1 MKSVTLDKL
10 QRPLKDLRISV
21 TDRCNFRCRYC
32 MPEEIFGPDYSFL
45 SNDKI
50 LSFDEIERITRIFVS
65 LGVRKLRITGG
76 EPLLRRGLPQLIER
90 LNKIDGVEDIG
101 LTTNGSLLKKF
112 APDLYKAGLSRV
124 TVSLDSL
131 EEERFFYLNGN
142 RSKVQRVLE
151 GIQAAAEVGMKI
163 KINMVVQKGKNEQDI
178 LQMAQYFKENKH
190 ILRFIEYM
198 DVGNYNGWELKEV
211 VSKQEIVNMIHQV
224 MPLERIEANYAGEV
238 ATRYRY
244 IGSDEEIGVISSVTD
259 SFCSSCTRARISAE
273 GKLYTCLFASKGN
286 DLRELLRSDYTDE
299 EITDVVRDIWNNRE
313 DRYSDERL
321 SNSNKKL
328 CLKLKCHIS
337 VVNIKLT

>member
-76 EPLLRRGLPQLIER
+76 EPLLRRGLPKLIER

-163 KINMVVQKGKNEQDI
+163 KINMVVQKGKNQQDI
-178 LQMAQYFKENKH
+178 LQMAQYFKGNKH

-198 DVGNYNGWELKEV
+198 DVGNYNGWDLKEV
-211 VSKQEIVNMIHQV
+211 VSKQEIVDTIHQV
-224 MPLERIEANYAGEV
+224 MPLERIEANYSGEV

-244 IGSDEEIGVISSVTD
+244 IGSDEEIGIISSVTD

-286 DLRELLRSDYTDE
+286 DLRELLRSEHTDE
-299 EITDVVRDIWNNRE
+299 DITDVVRDIWNNRE

-321 SNSNKKL
+321 NHTNKKTIP
-328 CLKLKCHIS
+328 KIEMSHIGG
-337 VVNIKLT
+337 

>member
-76 EPLLRRGLPQLIER
+76 EPLLRRGLPQLIGR

-198 DVGNYNGWELKEV
+198 DVGNYNGWDLKEV
-211 VSKQEIVNMIHQV
+211 VSKQEIVDTIHQV

-244 IGSDEEIGVISSVTD
+244 IGSDEEIGIISSVTD

-286 DLRELLRSDYTDE
+286 DLRELLRSEYNDE
-299 EITDVVRDIWNNRE
+299 EITDIVSDIWNNRE

-321 SNSNKKL
+321 SNTSKRRAPKIEMS
-328 CLKLKCHIS
+328 HIGG
-337 VVNIKLT
+337 

>member
-76 EPLLRRGLPQLIER
+76 EPLLRRDLPQLIER
-90 LNKIDGVEDIG
+90 LHKIDGVEDIG

-198 DVGNYNGWELKEV
+198 DVGNYNGWDLKEV
-211 VSKQEIVNMIHQV
+211 VSKQEIVDTIHQV
-224 MPLERIEANYAGEV
+224 MPLERIEANYSGEV

-244 IGSDEEIGVISSVTD
+244 IGSDEEIGIISSVTD

-286 DLRELLRSDYTDE
+286 DLRELLRSEHTDE
-299 EITDVVRDIWNNRE
+299 DITDVVRDIWNNRE

-321 SNSNKKL
+321 NHTNKKTIP
-328 CLKLKCHIS
+328 KIEMSHIGG
-337 VVNIKLT
+337 

>member
-112 APDLYKAGLSRV
+112 APDLYKAGLSRL

-211 VSKQEIVNMIHQV
+211 VSKQEIVDMIHQV

-321 SNSNKKL
+321 SNSNKKAMP
-328 CLKLKCHIS
+328 KIEMSHIGG
-337 VVNIKLT
+337 

>member
-1 MKSVTLDKL
+1 
-10 QRPLKDLRISV
+10 
-21 TDRCNFRCRYC
+21 
-32 MPEEIFGPDYSFL
+32 
-45 SNDKI
+45 I

-76 EPLLRRGLPQLIER
+76 EPLLRRGLPKLIER

-198 DVGNYNGWELKEV
+198 DVGNYNGWDLKEV
-211 VSKQEIVNMIHQV
+211 VSKQEIVDTIHQV
-224 MPLERIEANYAGEV
+224 MPLERIEANYSGEV

-244 IGSDEEIGVISSVTD
+244 IGSDEEIGIISSVTD

-286 DLRELLRSDYTDE
+286 DLRELLRSEHTDE
-299 EITDVVRDIWNNRE
+299 DITDVVRDIWNNRE

-321 SNSNKKL
+321 NHTNKKTIP
-328 CLKLKCHIS
+328 KIEMSHIGG
-337 VVNIKLT
+337 

>member
-112 APDLYKAGLSRV
+112 APDLYKTGLSRV

-131 EEERFFYLNGN
+131 EEDRFFYLNGN

-198 DVGNYNGWELKEV
+198 DVGNYNGWDLKEV
-211 VSKQEIVNMIHQV
+211 VSKQEIVDTIHQV
-224 MPLERIEANYAGEV
+224 MPLERIEANYSGEV

-244 IGSDEEIGVISSVTD
+244 IGSDEEIGIISSVTD

-286 DLRELLRSDYTDE
+286 DLRELLCSEHTDE
-299 EITDVVRDIWNNRE
+299 DITDVVRDIWNNRE

-321 SNSNKKL
+321 NHTNKKTIP
-328 CLKLKCHIS
+328 KIEMSHIGG
-337 VVNIKLT
+337 

>member
-10 QRPLKDLRISV
+10 DRPLKDLRISV

-32 MPEEIFGPDYSFL
+32 MPEEIFGRDYSFL

-76 EPLLRRGLPQLIER
+76 EPLLRKDLPELIQR
-90 LNKIDGVEDIG
+90 LNEIDGVEDIG

-131 EEERFFYLNGN
+131 NEERFSYLNGN
-142 RSKVQRVLE
+142 RSKVKTVLA
-151 GIQAAAEVGMKI
+151 GIQAAAEAGMKI
-163 KINMVVQKGKNEQDI
+163 KMNMVVQKGKNEQDI
-178 LQMAQYFKENKH
+178 VQMAEYFKENKH

-198 DVGNYNGWELKEV
+198 DVGNFNGWELGEV
-211 VSKQEIVNMIHQV
+211 VSKQEIVEMIHKV
-224 MPLERIEANYAGEV
+224 MPLERIEANYPGEV

-244 IGSDEEIGVISSVTD
+244 IGSDEEIGIISSVTD

-286 DLRELLRSDYTDE
+286 DLKELLRFGYTDE
-299 EITDVVRDIWNNRE
+299 EITNVIRDIWNNRS

-321 SNSNKKL
+321 SNTNKKAMP
-328 CLKLKCHIS
+328 KIEMSHIGG
-337 VVNIKLT
+337 

>member
-198 DVGNYNGWELKEV
+198 DVGNYNGWDLKEV
-211 VSKQEIVNMIHQV
+211 VSKQEIVDTIHQV

-244 IGSDEEIGVISSVTD
+244 IGSDEEIGIISSVTD

-286 DLRELLRSDYTDE
+286 DLRELLRSKYTDE
-299 EITDVVRDIWNNRE
+299 EITDVVRDIWNKRE

-321 SNSNKKL
+321 SHTSKKRAP
-328 CLKLKCHIS
+328 KIEMSHIGG
-337 VVNIKLT
+337 

>member
-90 LNKIDGVEDIG
+90 LNKINGVEDIG

-190 ILRFIEYM
+190 ILRVIEYM
-198 DVGNYNGWELKEV
+198 DVGNYNGWDLKEV
-211 VSKQEIVNMIHQV
+211 VSKQEIVDTIHQV

-244 IGSDEEIGVISSVTD
+244 IGSDEEIGIISSVTD

-273 GKLYTCLFASKGN
+273 GKLYTCLFASIGN
-286 DLRELLRSDYTDE
+286 DLRELLRSEYTDE
-299 EITDVVRDIWNNRE
+299 EITDVVRDIWNKRE

-321 SNSNKKL
+321 SHTSKKRAP
-328 CLKLKCHIS
+328 KIEMSHIGG
-337 VVNIKLT
+337 

>member
-76 EPLLRRGLPQLIER
+76 EPLLRRGLPKLIER

-198 DVGNYNGWELKEV
+198 DVGNYNGWDLKEV
-211 VSKQEIVNMIHQV
+211 ISKQEIVDRIHQV
-224 MPLERIEANYAGEV
+224 MPLERIEANYSGEV

-244 IGSDEEIGVISSVTD
+244 IGSDEEIGIISSVTD

-286 DLRELLRSDYTDE
+286 DLRELLRSEHTDE
-299 EITDVVRDIWNNRE
+299 DITDVVRDIWNNRE

-321 SNSNKKL
+321 NHTNKKTIP
-328 CLKLKCHIS
+328 KIEMSHIGG
-337 VVNIKLT
+337 

>member
-1 MKSVTLDKL
+1 MNMKSVTLDKL

-151 GIQAAAEVGMKI
+151 GIQVAAEVGMKI

-211 VSKQEIVNMIHQV
+211 VSKQEIVDAIHQV

-244 IGSDEEIGVISSVTD
+244 IGSDEEIGIISSVTD

-286 DLRELLRSDYTDE
+286 DLRELLRSGYSDE
-299 EITDVVRDIWNNRE
+299 EITYIVRDIWNNRE

-321 SNSNKKL
+321 NNTSKKRIP
-328 CLKLKCHIS
+328 KIEMSHIGG
-337 VVNIKLT
+337 

>member
-112 APDLYKAGLSRV
+112 APDLYKTGLSRV

-131 EEERFFYLNGN
+131 EEDRFFYLNGN

-198 DVGNYNGWELKEV
+198 DVGNYNGWDLKEV
-211 VSKQEIVNMIHQV
+211 VSKQEIVDTIHQV
-224 MPLERIEANYAGEV
+224 MPLERIEANYSGEV

-244 IGSDEEIGVISSVTD
+244 IGSDEEIGIISSVTD

-286 DLRELLRSDYTDE
+286 DLRELLRSEHTDE
-299 EITDVVRDIWNNRE
+299 DITDVVRDIWNNRE

-321 SNSNKKL
+321 NHTNKKTIP
-328 CLKLKCHIS
+328 KIEMSHIGG
-337 VVNIKLT
+337 

>member
-1 MKSVTLDKL
+1 MKMKSVTLDKL

-76 EPLLRRGLPQLIER
+76 EPLLRRGLPKLIER

-198 DVGNYNGWELKEV
+198 DVGNYNGWDLKEV
-211 VSKQEIVNMIHQV
+211 VSKQEIVDTIHQV
-224 MPLERIEANYAGEV
+224 MPLERIEANYSGEV

-244 IGSDEEIGVISSVTD
+244 IGSDEEIGIISSVTD

-286 DLRELLRSDYTDE
+286 DLRELLRSEHTDE
-299 EITDVVRDIWNNRE
+299 DITDVVRDIWNNRE

-321 SNSNKKL
+321 NHTNKKTIP
-328 CLKLKCHIS
+328 KIEMSHIGG
-337 VVNIKLT
+337 

>member
-50 LSFDEIERITRIFVS
+50 LSFDEIERITRIFVY

-211 VSKQEIVNMIHQV
+211 VSKQEIVDTIHQV

-244 IGSDEEIGVISSVTD
+244 IGSDEEIGIISSVTD

-286 DLRELLRSDYTDE
+286 DLRELLRSGYTDE
-299 EITDVVRDIWNNRE
+299 EITYIVRDIWNNRD

-321 SNSNKKL
+321 SHTSKKRAP
-328 CLKLKCHIS
+328 KIEMSHIGG
-337 VVNIKLT
+337 

>member
-131 EEERFFYLNGN
+131 EEDRFFYLNGN

-198 DVGNYNGWELKEV
+198 DVGNYNGWELGEV
-211 VSKQEIVNMIHQV
+211 ISKQEIVDTIHQV
-224 MPLERIEANYAGEV
+224 MPLERIEANYSGEV

-244 IGSDEEIGVISSVTD
+244 IGSDEEIGIISSVTD

-286 DLRELLRSDYTDE
+286 DLRELLRSEHTDE
-299 EITDVVRDIWNNRE
+299 DITDVVRDIWNNRE

-321 SNSNKKL
+321 NHTNKKIIP
-328 CLKLKCHIS
+328 KIEMSHIGG
-337 VVNIKLT
+337 

>member
-1 MKSVTLDKL
+1 
-10 QRPLKDLRISV
+10 
-21 TDRCNFRCRYC
+21 

-211 VSKQEIVNMIHQV
+211 VSKQEIVDMIHQV

-321 SNSNKKL
+321 SNSNKKAMP
-328 CLKLKCHIS
+328 KIEMSHIGG
-337 VVNIKLT
+337 

>member
-10 QRPLKDLRISV
+10 DRPLKDLRISV

-32 MPEEIFGPDYSFL
+32 MPEEIFGRDYSFL

-65 LGVRKLRITGG
+65 LGVTKLRITGG
-76 EPLLRRGLPQLIER
+76 EPLLRKGLPELIQR
-90 LNKIDGVEDIG
+90 LNEIDGVEDIG

-131 EEERFFYLNGN
+131 NEERFSYLNGN
-142 RSKVQRVLE
+142 RSKVKTVLA
-151 GIQAAAEVGMKI
+151 GIQAAAEAGMRI
-163 KINMVVQKGKNEQDI
+163 KMNMVVQKGKNEQDI
-178 LQMAQYFKENKH
+178 VQMAEYFKENKH

-198 DVGNYNGWELKEV
+198 DVGNFNGWELGEV
-211 VSKQEIVNMIHQV
+211 VSKQEIVEMIHKV
-224 MPLERIEANYAGEV
+224 MPLERIEANYPGEV

-244 IGSDEEIGVISSVTD
+244 IGSDEEIGIISSVTD

-286 DLRELLRSDYTDE
+286 DIKELLRSGCTDE
-299 EITDVVRDIWNNRE
+299 EITNVIRDIWNNRS

-321 SNSNKKL
+321 SNTNKKTMP
-328 CLKLKCHIS
+328 KIEMSHIGG
-337 VVNIKLT
+337 

>member
-10 QRPLKDLRISV
+10 DRPLKDLRISV

-32 MPEEIFGPDYSFL
+32 MPEEIFGRDYSFL

-76 EPLLRRGLPQLIER
+76 EPLLRKDLPELIQR
-90 LNKIDGVEDIG
+90 LNEIDGVEDIG

-131 EEERFFYLNGN
+131 NEERFSYLNGN
-142 RSKVQRVLE
+142 RSKVKTVLA
-151 GIQAAAEVGMKI
+151 GIQAAAEAGMKI
-163 KINMVVQKGKNEQDI
+163 KMNMVVQKGKNEEDI
-178 LQMAQYFKENKH
+178 VQMAEYFKENKH

-198 DVGNYNGWELKEV
+198 DVGNFNGWELGEV
-211 VSKQEIVNMIHQV
+211 VSKQEIVEMIHKV
-224 MPLERIEANYAGEV
+224 MPLERIEANYPGEV

-244 IGSDEEIGVISSVTD
+244 IGSDEEIGIISSVTD

-286 DLRELLRSDYTDE
+286 DLKELLRFGYTDE
-299 EITDVVRDIWNNRE
+299 EITNVIRDIWNNRS

-321 SNSNKKL
+321 SNTNKKAMP
-328 CLKLKCHIS
+328 KIEMSHIGG
-337 VVNIKLT
+337 

>member
-76 EPLLRRGLPQLIER
+76 EPLLRRGLPELIER
-90 LNKIDGVEDIG
+90 LHKIDGVEDIG

-112 APDLYKAGLSRV
+112 APELYKAGLSRV

-151 GIQAAAEVGMKI
+151 GIQAAAEVGMKV

-211 VSKQEIVNMIHQV
+211 VSKQEIVDAIHKI

-244 IGSDEEIGVISSVTD
+244 IGSDEEIGIISSVTD

-286 DLRELLRSDYTDE
+286 DLRELLRFGYTDE

-321 SNSNKKL
+321 SNSNKKPMP
-328 CLKLKCHIS
+328 KIEMSHIGG
-337 VVNIKLT
+337 

>member
-90 LNKIDGVEDIG
+90 LNKVDGVEDIG

-211 VSKQEIVNMIHQV
+211 VSKQEIVDMIHQV

-238 ATRYRY
+238 ATRYSY

-321 SNSNKKL
+321 SNSNKK
-328 CLKLKCHIS
+328 S
-337 VVNIKLT
+337 YA

>member
-90 LNKIDGVEDIG
+90 LNKINGVEDIG

-198 DVGNYNGWELKEV
+198 DVGNYNGWDLKEV
-211 VSKQEIVNMIHQV
+211 VSKQEIVDTIHQV
-224 MPLERIEANYAGEV
+224 MPLERIEANYTGEV

-244 IGSDEEIGVISSVTD
+244 IGSDEEIGIISSVTD

-286 DLRELLRSDYTDE
+286 DLKELLRSEYTDE

-321 SNSNKKL
+321 SHTSKKRAP
-328 CLKLKCHIS
+328 KIEMSHIGG
-337 VVNIKLT
+337 

>member
-1 MKSVTLDKL
+1 MNMKSVTLDKL

-131 EEERFFYLNGN
+131 EEDRFFYLNGN

-198 DVGNYNGWELKEV
+198 DVGNYNGWELREV
-211 VSKQEIVNMIHQV
+211 VSKQEIVDAIHQV

-244 IGSDEEIGVISSVTD
+244 IGNEEEIGIISSVTD

-286 DLRELLRSDYTDE
+286 DLRELLRSGYIDE
-299 EITDVVRDIWNNRE
+299 EITDIVRDIWNNRE

-321 SNSNKKL
+321 SHTSKKRSP
-328 CLKLKCHIS
+328 KIEMSHIGG
-337 VVNIKLT
+337 

>member
-1 MKSVTLDKL
+1 M
-10 QRPLKDLRISV
+10 
-21 TDRCNFRCRYC
+21 
-32 MPEEIFGPDYSFL
+32 

-76 EPLLRRGLPQLIER
+76 EPLLRRGLPKLIER

-163 KINMVVQKGKNEQDI
+163 KINMVVQKGKTEQDI

-198 DVGNYNGWELKEV
+198 DVGNYNGWDLKEV
-211 VSKQEIVNMIHQV
+211 VSKQEIVDTIHQV
-224 MPLERIEANYAGEV
+224 MPLERIEANYSGEV

-244 IGSDEEIGVISSVTD
+244 IGSDEEIGIISSVTD
-259 SFCSSCTRARISAE
+259 SFAHHVRELVFLQKENYILAY
-273 GKLYTCLFASKGN
+273 LLLKGN
-286 DLRELLRSDYTDE
+286 DLRELRSEHTDE
-299 EITDVVRDIWNNRE
+299 DITDVVRDIWNNRE

-321 SNSNKKL
+321 NHTNKKTIP
-328 CLKLKCHIS
+328 KIEMSHIGG
-337 VVNIKLT
+337 

>member
-76 EPLLRRGLPQLIER
+76 EPLLRRGLPQLIGR

-112 APDLYKAGLSRV
+112 APALYKAGLSRV

-198 DVGNYNGWELKEV
+198 DVGNYNGWDLKEV
-211 VSKQEIVNMIHQV
+211 VSKQEIVDTIHQV

-244 IGSDEEIGVISSVTD
+244 IGSDEEIGIISSVTD

-286 DLRELLRSDYTDE
+286 DLRELLRSGYNDE
-299 EITDVVRDIWNNRE
+299 EITDIVSDIWNNRE

-321 SNSNKKL
+321 SHTNKKRAP
-328 CLKLKCHIS
+328 KIEMSHIGG
-337 VVNIKLT
+337 

>member
-10 QRPLKDLRISV
+10 DRPLKDLRISV

-32 MPEEIFGPDYSFL
+32 MPEEIFGRDYSFL

-76 EPLLRRGLPQLIER
+76 EPLLRKGLPELIQR
-90 LNKIDGVEDIG
+90 LNEIEGVEDIG

-131 EEERFFYLNGN
+131 NEERFSYLNGN
-142 RSKVQRVLE
+142 RSKVKTVLA
-151 GIQAAAEVGMKI
+151 GIQAAAEAGMKI
-163 KINMVVQKGKNEQDI
+163 KMNMVVQKGKNEQDI
-178 LQMAQYFKENKH
+178 VQMAEYFKENKH

-198 DVGNYNGWELKEV
+198 DVGNFNGWELGEV
-211 VSKQEIVNMIHQV
+211 VSKQEIVEMIHKV
-224 MPLERIEANYAGEV
+224 MPLERIEANYPGEV

-244 IGSDEEIGVISSVTD
+244 IGSDEEIGIISSVTD

-286 DLRELLRSDYTDE
+286 DLKELLRSGYTDE
-299 EITDVVRDIWNNRE
+299 EITNVIRDIWNNRS

-321 SNSNKKL
+321 SDTNKKIMP
-328 CLKLKCHIS
+328 KIEMSHIGG
-337 VVNIKLT
+337 

>member
-131 EEERFFYLNGN
+131 EEDRFFYLNGN

-211 VSKQEIVNMIHQV
+211 VSKQEIVDALHQV

-244 IGSDEEIGVISSVTD
+244 IGSDEEIGIISSVTD

-286 DLRELLRSDYTDE
+286 DLRELLRSGYTDD
-299 EITDVVRDIWNNRE
+299 EITYIVRDIWNNRE

-321 SNSNKKL
+321 SHTSKKRAP
-328 CLKLKCHIS
+328 KIEMSHIGG
-337 VVNIKLT
+337 

>member
-1 MKSVTLDKL
+1 M
-10 QRPLKDLRISV
+10 
-21 TDRCNFRCRYC
+21 
-32 MPEEIFGPDYSFL
+32 

-198 DVGNYNGWELKEV
+198 DVGNYNGWDLKEV
-211 VSKQEIVNMIHQV
+211 VSKQEIVDTIHQV

-244 IGSDEEIGVISSVTD
+244 IGSDEEIGIISSVTD

-286 DLRELLRSDYTDE
+286 DLRELLRSEYTDE
-299 EITDVVRDIWNNRE
+299 EITDVVRDIWNKRE

-321 SNSNKKL
+321 SHTSKK
-328 CLKLKCHIS
+328 S
-337 VVNIKLT
+337 T

>member
-1 MKSVTLDKL
+1 MKSITLDKL
-10 QRPLKDLRISV
+10 HRPLKDLRISV

-76 EPLLRRGLPQLIER
+76 EPLLRRGLPELIEW

-198 DVGNYNGWELKEV
+198 DVGNYNGWELGEV
-211 VSKQEIVNMIHQV
+211 ISKQEIVNTIREV
-224 MPLERIEANYAGEV
+224 MPLERIEANYPGEV

-244 IGSDEEIGVISSVTD
+244 IGSDEEIGIISSVTD

-286 DLRELLRSDYTDE
+286 DLRALLRSGDTDE
-299 EITDVVRDIWNNRE
+299 EITAVIHDIWNNRE

-321 SNSNKKL
+321 SHTNKKTMP
-328 CLKLKCHIS
+328 KIEMSHIGG
-337 VVNIKLT
+337 

>member
-1 MKSVTLDKL
+1 MKSVTLDTL
-10 QRPLKDLRISV
+10 HRPLRDLRISV

-50 LSFDEIERITRIFVS
+50 LSFDEIERVARIFVS

-76 EPLLRRGLPQLIER
+76 EPLLRKNLPELIER

-131 EEERFFYLNGN
+131 DEERFSYLNGN
-142 RSKVQRVLE
+142 RSKVKTVLA

-163 KINMVVQKGKNEQDI
+163 KMNMVVQKGKNEQDI
-178 LQMAQYFKENKH
+178 VQMAQYFKENKH

-198 DVGNYNGWELKEV
+198 DVGNFNGWELGEV
-211 VSKQEIVNMIHQV
+211 VSKQEILEMIHKV
-224 MPLERIEANYAGEV
+224 MPLERIEANYPGEV

-244 IGSDEEIGVISSVTD
+244 IGSDEEIGIISSVTD

-286 DLRELLRSDYTDE
+286 DLRELLRSGYTDE
-299 EITDVVRDIWNNRE
+299 EITDVIRDIWSNRS

-321 SNSNKKL
+321 SKTNKKTL
-328 CLKLKCHIS
+328 PKIEMSHIGG
-337 VVNIKLT
+337 

>member
-10 QRPLKDLRISV
+10 DRPLKDLRISV

-32 MPEEIFGPDYSFL
+32 MPEEIFGRDYSFL

-76 EPLLRRGLPQLIER
+76 EPLLRKDLPELIQR
-90 LNKIDGVEDIG
+90 LNEIDGVEDIG

-131 EEERFFYLNGN
+131 NEERFSYLNGN
-142 RSKVQRVLE
+142 RSKVKTVLA
-151 GIQAAAEVGMKI
+151 GIQAAAEAGMKI
-163 KINMVVQKGKNEQDI
+163 KMNMVVQKRKNEEDI
-178 LQMAQYFKENKH
+178 VQMAEYFKENKH

-198 DVGNYNGWELKEV
+198 DVGNFNGWELGEV
-211 VSKQEIVNMIHQV
+211 VSKQEIVEMIHKV
-224 MPLERIEANYAGEV
+224 MPLERIEANYPGEV

-244 IGSDEEIGVISSVTD
+244 VGSEEEIGIISSVTD

-286 DLRELLRSDYTDE
+286 DLKELLRFGYTDE
-299 EITDVVRDIWNNRE
+299 EITNVIRDIWNNRS

-321 SNSNKKL
+321 SNTNKKAMP
-328 CLKLKCHIS
+328 KIEMSHIGG
-337 VVNIKLT
+337 

>member
-1 MKSVTLDKL
+1 MKSITLDKL
-10 QRPLKDLRISV
+10 HRPLKDLRISV

-76 EPLLRRGLPQLIER
+76 EPLLRRGLPELIER

-198 DVGNYNGWELKEV
+198 DVGNYNGWELGEV
-211 VSKQEIVNMIHQV
+211 ISKQEIVNTIREV
-224 MPLERIEANYAGEV
+224 MPLERIEANYPGEV

-244 IGSDEEIGVISSVTD
+244 IGSDEEIGIISSVTV

-286 DLRELLRSDYTDE
+286 DLRALLRSGDTDE
-299 EITDVVRDIWNNRE
+299 EITAVIHDIWNNRE

-321 SNSNKKL
+321 SHTNKKTMP
-328 CLKLKCHIS
+328 KIEMSHIGG
-337 VVNIKLT
+337 

>member
-10 QRPLKDLRISV
+10 DRPLKDLRISV

-32 MPEEIFGPDYSFL
+32 MPEEIFGRDYSFL

-76 EPLLRRGLPQLIER
+76 EPLLRKGLPELIQR
-90 LNKIDGVEDIG
+90 LNEIEGVEDIG

-131 EEERFFYLNGN
+131 NEERFSYLNGN
-142 RSKVQRVLE
+142 RSKVKTVLA
-151 GIQAAAEVGMKI
+151 GIQAAAEAGMKI
-163 KINMVVQKGKNEQDI
+163 KMNMVVQKGKNEQDI
-178 LQMAQYFKENKH
+178 VQMAEYFKENKH

-198 DVGNYNGWELKEV
+198 DVGNFNGWELGEV
-211 VSKQEIVNMIHQV
+211 VSKQEIVEMIHKV
-224 MPLERIEANYAGEV
+224 MPLERIEANYPGEV

-244 IGSDEEIGVISSVTD
+244 IGSDEEIGIISSVTD

-286 DLRELLRSDYTDE
+286 DLKELLRSGYTDE
-299 EITDVVRDIWNNRE
+299 EITDIIRDIWNNRS
-313 DRYSDERL
+313 DRYSEERL
-321 SNSNKKL
+321 TNTSNKTMPKIEMS
-328 CLKLKCHIS
+328 HIGG
-337 VVNIKLT
+337 

>member
-1 MKSVTLDKL
+1 
-10 QRPLKDLRISV
+10 
-21 TDRCNFRCRYC
+21 

-76 EPLLRRGLPQLIER
+76 EPLLRRGLPELIER

-163 KINMVVQKGKNEQDI
+163 KINMVVQKGENEQDI
-178 LQMAQYFKENKH
+178 LRMAQYFKENKH

-198 DVGNYNGWELKEV
+198 DVGNYNGWELGEV
-211 VSKQEIVNMIHQV
+211 ISKQEIVNTIREV
-224 MPLERIEANYAGEV
+224 MPLERIEPNYPGEV

-244 IGSDEEIGVISSVTD
+244 IGSDEEIGIISSVTD

-286 DLRELLRSDYTDE
+286 DLRALLRSGDTDE
-299 EITDVVRDIWNNRE
+299 EITAVIHDIWNNRE

-321 SNSNKKL
+321 SHTNKKTMP
-328 CLKLKCHIS
+328 KIEMSHIGG
-337 VVNIKLT
+337 

>member
-76 EPLLRRGLPQLIER
+76 EPLLRRGLPKLIER

-198 DVGNYNGWELKEV
+198 DVGNYNGWDLKEV
-211 VSKQEIVNMIHQV
+211 VSKQEIVDTIHQV
-224 MPLERIEANYAGEV
+224 MPLERIEANYSGEV

-244 IGSDEEIGVISSVTD
+244 IGSDEEIGIISSVTD

-286 DLRELLRSDYTDE
+286 DLRELLRSEHTDE
-299 EITDVVRDIWNNRE
+299 DITDVVRDIWNNRE

-321 SNSNKKL
+321 NHTNKKTIP
-328 CLKLKCHIS
+328 KIEMSHIGG
-337 VVNIKLT
+337 

>member
-1 MKSVTLDKL
+1 
-10 QRPLKDLRISV
+10 
-21 TDRCNFRCRYC
+21 

-76 EPLLRRGLPQLIER
+76 EPLLRRGLPKLIER

-198 DVGNYNGWELKEV
+198 DVGNYNGWDLKEV
-211 VSKQEIVNMIHQV
+211 VSKQEIVDTIHQV
-224 MPLERIEANYAGEV
+224 MPLERIEANYSGEV

-244 IGSDEEIGVISSVTD
+244 IGSDEEIGIISSVTD

-286 DLRELLRSDYTDE
+286 DLRELLRSEHTDE
-299 EITDVVRDIWNNRE
+299 DITDVVRDIWNNRE
-313 DRYSDERL
+313 NRYSDERL
-321 SNSNKKL
+321 NHTNKKTIP
-328 CLKLKCHIS
+328 KIEMSHIGG
-337 VVNIKLT
+337 